1 MCKRAFILVLVVAI
15 IGIAFLRFRSIARS
29 RVERLPHQPHPVSH
43 DVGAAMRQ
51 ITGTDPAS
59 VKPWVIDAIAYRNAH
74 VDRQW
79 IVGRSDRPATSEA
92 EAMESARA
100 DAARQLYP
108 IVQSRLSGW
117 RIDQRWVQS
126 RIDAEVG
133 DGQLDSDTF
142 VEQFDRPYGKVYAG
156 AVLVDASADRI
167 EPVIRSARHELAARH
182 RRAGIHMAVAGVL
195 LIVTW
200 LAYAL
205 LNSVTRGYATMR
217 LRVIAVVITL
227 GVLLLI

>member
-15 IGIAFLRFRSIARS
+15 LGVAFIRLRLIARS
-29 RVERLPHQPHPVSH
+29 REALLPHQPHAVSH

-51 ITGTDPAS
+51 ITGTDPAG
-59 VKPWVIDAIAYRNAH
+59 VKPWVIDAIAYRNGHA
-74 VDRQW
+74 DRQW

-92 EAMESARA
+92 EAMESAHA
-100 DAARQLYP
+100 DAVRQLYP
-108 IVQSRLSGW
+108 IIRSRLNGW

-126 RIDAEVG
+126 CVDAEVG

-142 VEQFDRPYGKVYAG
+142 VEEFDRPYGKVYAG

-167 EPVIRSARHELAARH
+167 EPVIRAARHELAARH
-182 RRAGIHMAVAGVL
+182 RRAGIHMAIAGVL

-205 LNSVTRGYATMR
+205 LNSLTRGYATTR
-217 LRVIAVVITL
+217 LRVVALIITA
-227 GVLLLI
+227 GVLLII